1 MQTVLPGQS
10 YTALASRSA
19 SLLRV
24 VLGTL
29 TARLSWLTCS
39 GSRYFR
45 DKTNQ
50 ALHSFSP
57 LSLSLSLFFLSP
69 GLWRRA
75 LSLSFSLS
83 LFPRQ
88 NKPSTP
94 FTIHSLYSLC
104 RSLSLPS
111 PLLRERAVPITRR
124 QCFTLSCLLLLY
136 IRSTECLPEGKDY
149 SADVSDNSAWHHGCH
164 DAASKRGDHL
174 ELCTCRLQCVP
185 FKTKS
190 LNGSSVVHRDRLQGL
205 TAELMRHHTAQV
217 QDSSSKPCDGKRGLA
232 RLSLTWRCHPVLQRQ
247 EIQLTTPEP
256 K

>member
-1 MQTVLPGQS
+1 M
-10 YTALASRSA
+10 
-19 SLLRV
+19 
-24 VLGTL
+24 GTL

-50 ALHSFSP
+50 AHHSFSP
-57 LSLSLSLFFLSP
+57 FALSLSLSLSGFSGTKQTKHSIHSLLSLSLSFLSP

-232 RLSLTWRCHPVLQRQ
+232 RPSLTWRCHPVLQRQ